1 MTKEMLKQYNDIQME
16 LASMKEDIKNTQN
29 TIEKII
35 SGGTVRDKVYGG
47 LGGTQGFC
55 IEGFPNMEYERQL
68 RILKGKINRLRKKET
83 DLMELSEEI
92 EVFIDNIPNSRDRMV
107 LKETFI
113 NGKKQ
118 REVSHKIFIE
128 RSTVSKIIS
137 KYI

>member
-1 MTKEMLKQYNDIQME
+1 MTKEDLKQYSDIQME
-16 LASMKEDIKNTQN
+16 LASMKEDIKKTQDA
-29 TIEKII
+29 IEKII
-35 SGGTVRDKVYGG
+35 SEGTVHDKVYGG

-55 IEGFPNMEYERQL
+55 IEGFPNMEYDRQL
-68 RILKGKINRLRKKET
+68 RILEGKVNRLRKKET
-83 DLMELSEEI
+83 DLMELSEKI
-92 EVFIDNIPNSRDRMV
+92 EVFIDGIPNSRDRMI

-118 REVSHKIFIE
+118 REVSNEIFVE

>member
-1 MTKEMLKQYNDIQME
+1 MTRELLKQYSDIQAE
-16 LASMKEDIKNTQN
+16 LASMREDIKNTQN
-29 TIEKII
+29 AIAKIV

-68 RILKGKINRLRKKET
+68 RILEGKVNRLHKKET
-83 DLMELSEEI
+83 DLMELSETI
-92 EVFIDNIPNSRDRMV
+92 ETFIDGIPNSRDRMV

-118 REVSHKIFIE
+118 REVSDKIYIE

-137 KYI
+137 KYL